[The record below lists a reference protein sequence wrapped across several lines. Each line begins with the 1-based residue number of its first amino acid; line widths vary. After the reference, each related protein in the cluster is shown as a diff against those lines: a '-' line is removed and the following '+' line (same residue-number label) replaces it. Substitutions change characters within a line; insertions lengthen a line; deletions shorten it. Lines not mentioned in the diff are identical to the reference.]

1 MRFVIHRLSLTL
13 LRAYMSTESNPIS
26 PPPQS
31 VGSQVSWLG
40 LHRKQNQFGTYAGLT
55 AVLLGMVL
63 LFSSLSSYFFSAAT
77 FVAIANEIPAL
88 LVMAVGMTFV
98 LIIAGIDLSVGSV
111 LALSAAATANA
122 ILQWHWGA
130 TAAASLGLVVGL
142 TCGAITGWISVAWRL
157 PSFIVSLGML
167 EAVRGAAFVLTD
179 SHTQYVGAAIS
190 GLAVPWIGGVC
201 SAFFIAVVLVVLAQ
215 LILVRTVFGRYVV
228 GIGTNEEAMR
238 LAGINPNPIRVAVF
252 AATGLLAGFAGL
264 MQAARMEA
272 ADPNAGT
279 GIELQVIAAVVI
291 GGTSL
296 MGGRGSVINTFFGV
310 LIIAVLEAGLAQVG
324 VSDPS
329 KRIITGAVIVVAVII
344 DTLRQR
350 REAGARG

>member
-1 MRFVIHRLSLTL
+1 
-13 LRAYMSTESNPIS
+13 MSTS
-26 PPPQS
+26 PKSPTS
-31 VGSQVSWLG
+31 SQLGTYLG
-40 LHRKQNQFGTYAGLT
+40 LS
-55 AVLLGMVL
+55 AVLVGMVA
-63 LFSSLSSYFFSAAT
+63 LFSSLSEYFFSGET

-122 ILQWHWGA
+122 ILLWHWNVLP
-130 TAAASLGLVVGL
+130 AAVLGLLVGL
-142 TCGAITGWISVAWRL
+142 LCGAITGGIAVMWRL

-167 EAVRGAAFVLTD
+167 EAVRGGAYVVTD
-179 SHTQYVGAAIS
+179 SRTQYVGDAIS
-190 GLAVPWIGGVC
+190 GLAAPWVGGVS
-201 SAFFIAVVLVVLAQ
+201 SAFFIAVALVVVGQ
-215 LILVRTVFGRYVV
+215 LVLTKTVFGRYVV

-238 LAGINPNPIRVAVF
+238 LAGINPSPIRIAVF

-264 MQAARMEA
+264 MQSARLEA

-310 LIIAVLEAGLAQVG
+310 LIIAVLEAGLAQIG

-329 KRIITGAVIVVAVII
+329 KRIITGCVIVVAVII
-344 DTLRQR
+344 DTVRQR
-350 REAGARG
+350 RALAR

>member
-1 MRFVIHRLSLTL
+1 
-13 LRAYMSTESNPIS
+13 MSTPPKS
-26 PPPQS
+26 PTS
-31 VGSQVSWLG
+31 SQLGTYLG
-40 LHRKQNQFGTYAGLT
+40 LS
-55 AVLLGMVL
+55 AVLVGMVM
-63 LFSSLSSYFFSAAT
+63 LFSSLSEYFFSGET

-122 ILQWHWGA
+122 ILLWHWGVLP
-130 TAAASLGLVVGL
+130 AAVLGLLVGL
-142 TCGAITGWISVAWRL
+142 LCGAITGGIAVMWRL

-167 EAVRGAAFVLTD
+167 EAVRGGAYVVTD
-179 SHTQYVGAAIS
+179 SRTQYVGDAIS
-190 GLAVPWIGGVC
+190 GLAAPWVGGVS
-201 SAFFIAVVLVVLAQ
+201 SAFFIAVALVVVGQ
-215 LILVRTVFGRYVV
+215 LVLTKTVFGRYVV

-238 LAGINPNPIRVAVF
+238 LAGINPSPIRIAVF

-264 MQAARMEA
+264 MQSARLEA

-310 LIIAVLEAGLAQVG
+310 LIIAVLEAGLAQIG

-329 KRIITGAVIVVAVII
+329 KRIITGCVIVVAVII
-344 DTLRQR
+344 DTVRQR
-350 REAGARG
+350 RALAH